1 MSDQIVDNAPEQ
13 AKESVDVSRLEGLLE
28 DLSKA
33 LTDNTPDETSTE
45 IIAKGADAIV
55 NQNKELV
62 ERMDKSLALIEE
74 RFATLLAKFD
84 AVEGLNERVEKGFSE
99 LASQPLAPKAVT
111 VEAEIAPADVATPVA
126 QVSKN
131 DVLSKAIAEIQTTK
145 DPSRVSQLRKGI
157 AQLESNFSPA
167 DVAAEL
173 SL

>member
-13 AKESVDVSRLEGLLE
+13 AQESVDVSRLEGLLE

-33 LTDNTPDETSTE
+33 ITTTPDQSSTE

-55 NQNKELV
+55 SQNKELV

-84 AVEGLNERVEKGFSE
+84 AIEGINEKVEKGFAE

-111 VEAEIAPADVATPVA
+111 VEAEVAPAEVVEAAPSL
-126 QVSKN
+126 SKA
-131 DVLSKAIAEIQTTK
+131 DVLSKAIAELQSTN

-157 AQLESNFSPA
+157 SRLESNFNPA
-167 DVAAEL
+167 DVAADL
-173 SL
+173 SY